1 VNRKPGGLFQ
11 AARPRSISFI
21 LMDSEAAG
29 VSLLPADWL
38 VVGLYMVAVFVILFL
53 IGMEWVMRWMF

>member
-1 VNRKPGGLFQ
+1 
-11 AARPRSISFI
+11 
-21 LMDSEAAG
+21 MDSEAAG